1 MTIAQV
7 RNNIYA
13 TSSQQTVTNILPKPG
28 TTTPDYW
35 YPSANDK
42 TPSLR
47 INMPDVDELM
57 PDDYDIMSVE
67 IKAVNFE
74 SVTVKVTDA
83 ANRVIVDVSY
93 FASFAVNCNHHW
105 QRGDYCRGLPLA
117 SATVELD
124 KIDSSQ
130 PTASTCDSWLCPQD
144 EPIQQ
149 ISSEIFSGLTRK
161 ICCVLYLIYTNF
173 WNGLSSKPPTDRRF
187 DV

>member
-93 FASFAVNCNHHW
+93 FASFAVNYNYHW

-117 SATVELD
+117 AATAELD
-124 KIDSSQ
+124 KLTVLNQLPVHVTVGYVPKTNRYNKFRQKSSVDLREKFV
-130 PTASTCDSWLCPQD
+130 AYY
-144 EPIQQ
+144 I
-149 ISSEIFSGLTRK
+149 
-161 ICCVLYLIYTNF
+161 
-173 WNGLSSKPPTDRRF
+173 
-187 DV
+187 